1 VPLALAFYAAMGAV
15 AVAWRLLCD
24 GQGPFFAGRGGAV
37 PGGGLLLRHALLG
50 LAVGGGLIVV
60 SRLWVHYTKMGRAL
74 AQRLAGI
81 LGPLSGASVVVLA
94 LASGLGEEAFFRGA
108 LQPRVGLVIASLL
121 FGLAHL
127 VPRRERPACCSVRC
141 STTPGTCWRRPLRT
155 SSSMASTCA
164 GSAAHPLSD
173 PHRAELHEEIP
184 PARAGS
190 EAESSPMGVGGR
202 DGVDLDLDTEGEAG
216 NADGAAGRLRIAPE
230 LQLVDRVHTRKQ

>member
-127 VPRRERPACCSVRC
+127 VPRRELAPWAGFAVLAGVLLGALFDYTGNLLAPATAHVLVN
-141 STTPGTCWRRPLRT
+141 GVNLRWL
-155 SSSMASTCA
+155 SRASA
-164 GSAAHPLSD
+164 LQSAS
-173 PHRAELHEEIP
+173 
-184 PARAGS
+184 G
-190 EAESSPMGVGGR
+190 
-202 DGVDLDLDTEGEAG
+202 
-216 NADGAAGRLRIAPE
+216 GAA
-230 LQLVDRVHTRKQ
+230 